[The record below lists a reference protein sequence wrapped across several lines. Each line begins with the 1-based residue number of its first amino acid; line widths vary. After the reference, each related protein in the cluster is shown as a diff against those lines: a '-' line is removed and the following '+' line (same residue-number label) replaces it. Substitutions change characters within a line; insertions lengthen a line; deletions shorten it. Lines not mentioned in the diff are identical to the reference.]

1 MSDERLYIR
10 QLLAGRD
17 IADEDPIAVQMRNF
31 VYLVGDRQSGQ
42 AVVVDPA
49 WDVAGVLAAAESDG
63 MRVVGALATHHHPDH
78 VGGSLMGHP
87 VQGLIALGERA
98 DVPIHVQRTES
109 PWVTRGTDVAPSQ
122 LVEHDSGDVV
132 KVGEISIEL
141 LHTPGHTPGSQCF
154 LVENSHLVSGDTLFI
169 DGCGRTDL
177 PGGDVEALYD
187 SLHRV
192 LAGVPDHA
200 QVLPGHLYSP
210 QAAAPLEQVRERNV
224 AYRASSLEQFV
235 EMFGA
240 G

>member
-1 MSDERLYIR
+1 MDDERLYVR

-17 IADEDPIAVQMRNF
+17 IADEDPVAVQMRNF
-31 VYLVGDRQSGQ
+31 VYLVGDRRTGE

-49 WDVAGVLAAAESDG
+49 WDVAGVLRAAEADG
-63 MRVVGALATHHHPDH
+63 MRVVGAVATHHHPDH

-87 VQGLIALGERA
+87 VQGLTVLGEQI
-98 DVPIHVQRTES
+98 DVPVHVQRVEGA
-109 PWVTRGTDVAPSQ
+109 WITRGTDVASSQ
-122 LVEHDSGDVV
+122 LIEHDSGDVLE
-132 KVGEISIEL
+132 VGEISIEL
-141 LHTPGHTPGSQCF
+141 LHTPGHTPGSQCL
-154 LVENSHLVSGDTLFI
+154 LVEGTQLVSGDTLFI

-177 PGGDVEALYD
+177 PGGDTEALYD

-192 LAGVPDHA
+192 LAGVPDDA

-210 QAAAPLEQVRERNV
+210 QAAAPLAQVRERNV

-235 EMFGA
+235 ELFGA

>member
-1 MSDERLYIR
+1 MSEDRLYIR

-17 IADEDPIAVQMRNF
+17 IADEDAIAVQMRNF
-31 VYLVGDRQSGQ
+31 VYLVGDRATGE

-49 WDVAGVLAAAESDG
+49 WDVAGALRIAESDG
-63 MRVVGALATHHHPDH
+63 MRIVGALATHHHPDH

-87 VQGLIALGERA
+87 VEGIEALRSHL
-98 DVPIHVQRTES
+98 DVPVHVQREES
-109 PWVTRGTDVAPSQ
+109 RWVTRGTDVEASQ
-122 LVEHDSGDVV
+122 LVEHDSGDVLE
-132 KVGEISIEL
+132 VGGISIEL

-154 LVENSHLVSGDTLFI
+154 LVEGRHLVSGDTLFI

-177 PGGDVEALYD
+177 PGGDTEALYH
-187 SLHRV
+187 SLHKV
-192 LAGVPDHA
+192 LAGVPGDA

-210 QAAAPLEQVRERNV
+210 QAAAPLSQVRERNV

-235 EMFGA
+235 ELFGA

>member
-1 MSDERLYIR
+1 MSADRLYLR

-17 IADEDPIAVQMRNF
+17 IADEDPVAVQMRNF
-31 VYLVGDRQSGQ
+31 VYLIGDRRTGE

-49 WDVAGVLAAAESDG
+49 WDVAGVLDVAEADG

-78 VGGSLMGHP
+78 VGGSLMGHQ
-87 VQGLIALGERA
+87 VQGLQALGERT
-98 DVPIHVQRTES
+98 DVPVHVQRDES
-109 PWVTRGTDVAPSQ
+109 RWVTRGTDVAASQ
-122 LVEHDSGDVV
+122 LVEHDSGDVL
-132 KVGEISIEL
+132 KVGEVAIEL

-154 LVENSHLVSGDTLFI
+154 LVDGHHLVSGDTLFI

-177 PGGDVEALYD
+177 PGGDVEAIYD

-192 LAGVPDHA
+192 LSGVPDDA

-210 QAAAPLEQVRERNV
+210 QAAAPMGRIRERNV
-224 AYRASSLEQFV
+224 VYRVSSLEQFV
-235 EMFGA
+235 AMFGA

>member
-1 MSDERLYIR
+1 MSEDRLYIR

-31 VYLVGDRQSGQ
+31 VYLVGDREAGR

-49 WDVAGVLAAAESDG
+49 WDVAGALRVAEADG
-63 MRVVGALATHHHPDH
+63 MEIVGALATHHHPDH
-78 VGGSLMGHP
+78 VGGSLMGHQ
-87 VQGLIALGERA
+87 VQGLQALRDHV
-98 DVPIHVQRTES
+98 DVPVHVQRDES
-109 PWVTRGTDVAPSQ
+109 RWVTRGTDVEPSQ
-122 LVEHDSGDVV
+122 LVEHDSGDVLE
-132 KVGEISIEL
+132 VGGVSIEL

-154 LVENSHLVSGDTLFI
+154 LVEGHYLVSGDTLFI

-177 PGGDVEALYD
+177 PGGDTEALYH
-187 SLHRV
+187 SLHKV
-192 LAGVPDHA
+192 LAGVPDDA

-210 QAAAPLEQVRERNV
+210 QASAPLAQVRERNV

-235 EMFGA
+235 ALFGA